1 MPERKN
7 DNFDEAVR
15 AWGNVVVDAADVP
28 IEKKKEGIYEYELED
43 GSVIRLGLVI
53 TQVLRIDGSYDA
65 DDNPTYIVKHGI
77 VTNTISALPERRRP
91 KK

>member
-1 MPERKN
+1 MPERK
-7 DNFDEAVR
+7 VTLPM
-15 AWGNVVVDAADVP
+15 GKVSVDGSEVP
-28 IEKKKEGIYEYELED
+28 IRDKTEGVYEYELED

-53 TQVLRIDGSYDA
+53 TQIIRMDDTYDN
-65 DDNPTYIVKHGI
+65 DDNPVYIVKHGV

>member
-1 MPERKN
+1 MGK
-7 DNFDEAVR
+7 VS
-15 AWGNVVVDAADVP
+15 VDGSEVP
-28 IEKKKEGIYEYELED
+28 IRDKTEGVYEYELED

-53 TQVLRIDGSYDA
+53 TQIIRMDDTYDN
-65 DDNPTYIVKHGI
+65 DDNPVYIVKHGV